1 MNPIWGLLFKDR
13 IRTPFSVYK
22 MSLAELVF
30 LGAVAFGC
38 GFGAVKG
45 SKWLVNLLQNN
56 AAEATV
62 ETQPVVETESVVVEA
77 Q

>member
-1 MNPIWGLLFKDR
+1 MNPLWALLFKDR

-22 MSLAELVF
+22 MSIAELVF

-45 SKWLVNLLQNN
+45 SKWLVNIFQNN
-56 AAEATV
+56 AV
-62 ETQPVVETESVVVEA
+62 ESVVEAEPIVVEA